1 MPTQPTKNLDTFP
14 NPHPGRDYIIEI
26 ETPEFTCLCPKT
38 GQPDFA
44 TLSLEYVPD
53 RLCVELKSLKLYIW
67 SYRHEGHFHED
78 VTNRILS
85 DLVAVTQPRYMRL
98 RAKFNV
104 RGGLYTTVEVEHRQG
119 DWNRPPPPPADI
131 PREVQTLP
139 ARETQSVTP
148 VKASAAPAAAVSKN
162 RNPVPLTQPAAPVT
176 PTPKTRTPVP
186 LAEPD
191 APAATDR
198 SIGNRFR
205 MLRRSRRSD
214 TPPESEAPPTE
225 EVITEPPPPEP
236 VARQDGIYIGIDFGT
251 TGCRA
256 MAVDV
261 NGIVKAE
268 MTAPIAAPVRNND
281 QMTQDPTV
289 WWKAMS
295 GCLENLL
302 KEIDPARVQ
311 AIAVDGTSGT
321 LLLTDDKGNPV
332 TPAIMYNDQR
342 SVEQAKKIATLA
354 SADSGAQGA
363 GSSLSKL
370 LWLHE
375 RKLDKRAKH
384 ALHQSDWISGRL
396 TGRFGHSD
404 YNNCLKLG
412 FDTDK
417 MAWPK
422 WLNKL
427 ELNAALLPEVHAPGE
442 LLGTVS
448 AEIAKKFGLPA
459 DTQVL
464 AGTTDGVAAFL
475 AAGAT
480 EPGHAVTVLGTT
492 LVLKLLSEKPVFSRE
507 HGIYSHRLGNYWLA
521 GGASNSGGA
530 VLLQYFKVAQM
541 QEMTP
546 LLDPENFT
554 ELDYYPLPDIGERF
568 PVNNPEMMPRLEPL
582 PGNSITFFQGM
593 LEGIARIEAQGY
605 ELLHKLGAP
614 EITRVYT
621 AGGGAKNPAWERI
634 RERILQ
640 VSMKKARSGHAA
652 YGSALLAAGIVA
664 KTYQ

>member
-412 FDTDK
+412 FDTDN